1 LLLIIL
7 SLKYKDRILGVKMG
21 ESKQTNKTGKLSIH
35 TENIFPIIK
44 KWLYSEHDIFLR
56 ELVSNTVD
64 AISKRKAIEQDLDE
78 KDQKIEIKVNKKK
91 NTIEVIDHGIGM
103 TAAEVK
109 KYINQIAF
117 SGAEEFVEK
126 FKDKQ
131 ANLIGHF
138 GLGFY
143 STFMVAKKVTIES
156 LSHKK
161 NSKPTYWECEGDIE
175 FSLKEGKRSVV
186 GTTVTVY
193 LNKDSHEYVEDNKI
207 KELIETYSN
216 FTPFPIEFNK
226 EIVNQKEALWLR
238 KPKDVTEEE
247 YKEFYKNLFHDYN
260 DPLFWIHLNV
270 DFPFNLKGIL
280 YFPKVKNQIDIN
292 TGKVKLFC
300 NNVFVADD
308 LKGII
313 PEFLLLLRGGIDIPD
328 IPLNVSRSFLQ
339 QDQQVA
345 KISQFI
351 IKKVADSL
359 KEIFQSDRKKYEGF
373 WEDINHFIKYG
384 ILTNEK
390 FNESM
395 KDIVIFKSSQEDFVT
410 VKEYQERNKSKD
422 KPQKIY
428 YAQSE
433 DTQVSYL
440 KLMKEQ
446 GIEVIF
452 SSSFLDNHLFQDL
465 EMKNRDITFIRID
478 SEINENLIDKDKK
491 EVVDAA
497 NKTISD
503 RIQEIFNST
512 LNEKIE
518 ASFSK
523 DSYGEFIKKYPEAVS
538 ILAPFIRTQDDFT
551 YIKSYEITPSARE
564 KLGED
569 VYAEILKNTYFDI
582 KTEIKHLKS
591 KNIPAMIVFNEFTR
605 RFQEMNYLHQSSDFD
620 MLKNHTLIVNP
631 ENETIKSIL
640 KLAEKG
646 KKDKVELLVKYIHE
660 LALLEQKRFSGKELQ
675 AFIEKANKILE
686 MVK

>member
-1 LLLIIL
+1 M
-7 SLKYKDRILGVKMG
+7 S
-21 ESKQTNKTGKLSIH
+21 ESKQTNRTGKLSIH

-56 ELVSNTVD
+56 ELISNAVD
-64 AISKRKAIEQDLDE
+64 AISKRKAIEPDLDE
-78 KDQKIEIKVNKKK
+78 KDLKIEIKVNKKK
-91 NTIEVIDHGIGM
+91 NSIEVIDHGIGM

-117 SGAEEFVEK
+117 SGAEDFVEK

-131 ANLIGHF
+131 ANIIGHF

-143 STFMVAKKVTIES
+143 STFMVAKKVTIDS
-156 LSHKK
+156 LSYKK
-161 NSKPTYWECEGDIE
+161 NSKPAYWECEGDIE
-175 FSLKEGKRSVV
+175 FSLKESKRSEV

-193 LNKDSHEYVEDNKI
+193 LNKDNHEYMEDLKI
-207 KELIETYSN
+207 RELIETYSN

-226 EIVNQKEALWLR
+226 EIVNQKEALWLQ
-238 KPKDVTEEE
+238 KPKDVTEGE
-247 YKEFYKNLFHDYN
+247 YKEFYKKLFHDYN

-280 YFPKVKNQIDIN
+280 YFPKIKNQIDIN
-292 TGKVKLFC
+292 SGKVKLFC

-345 KISQFI
+345 KISHFI

-359 KEIFQSDRKKYEGF
+359 NEIFQSDRKKYEGF

-395 KDIVIFKSSQEDFVT
+395 RELVIFKSSQEDFVT

-452 SSSFLDNHLFQDL
+452 SSSILDNHLFQDM
-465 EMKNRDITFIRID
+465 EMKNKDVTFIRID

-503 RIQEIFNST
+503 KIQEIFNST

-523 DSYGEFIKKYPEAVS
+523 DSYGEFIKKYPESVS

-564 KLGED
+564 KLGEEA
-569 VYAEILKNTYFDI
+569 YAEIMKNTYFEI
-582 KTEIKHLKS
+582 KTETKHLKS

-605 RFQEMNYLHQSSDFD
+605 RFQEMNFMQQSTDFD

-640 KLAEKG
+640 KFAEKG
-646 KKDKVELLVKYIHE
+646 KKDKVELLIKYIHE
-660 LALLEQKRFSGKELQ
+660 LALLEQKRFSGKELT
-675 AFIEKANKILE
+675 AFIEKANKILN
-686 MVK
+686 MIK

>member
-1 LLLIIL
+1 M
-7 SLKYKDRILGVKMG
+7 S

-56 ELVSNTVD
+56 ELISNSVD
-64 AISKRKAIEQDLDE
+64 AISKRKAIEPDLDE
-78 KDQKIEIKVNKKK
+78 KDLKIEIKVNKKK

-117 SGAEEFVEK
+117 SGAEDFVEK

-131 ANLIGHF
+131 ANIIGHF

-143 STFMVAKKVTIES
+143 STFMVAKKVTIDS
-156 LSHKK
+156 LSYKK

-175 FSLKEGKRSVV
+175 FSLKEGKRSVA

-193 LNKDSHEYVEDNKI
+193 LNKDNHEYVEDLKI

-238 KPKDVTEEE
+238 KPKDVTEDE
-247 YKEFYKNLFHDYN
+247 YKEFYKKLFHDYN

-280 YFPKVKNQIDIN
+280 YFPKIKNQIDIN

-359 KEIFQSDRKKYEGF
+359 TEIFKSNRKKYEGF

-395 KDIVIFKSSQEDFVT
+395 KELVIFKSSQEDFVT

-452 SSSFLDNHLFQDL
+452 SSSILDNHLFQDIEL
-465 EMKNRDITFIRID
+465 KNKDISFIRID

-497 NKTISD
+497 NKSISD
-503 RIQEIFNST
+503 KIQKIFNST
-512 LNEKIE
+512 LNENIE

-523 DSYGEFIKKYPEAVS
+523 DSYGEFIKKHPEAVS

-551 YIKSYEITPSARE
+551 YIKPYEITPSAKE
-564 KLGED
+564 KLGEEA
-569 VYAEILKNTYFDI
+569 YAEIMKNTYF
-582 KTEIKHLKS
+582 EIKAETKYLKS

-605 RFQEMNYLHQSSDFD
+605 RFQEMNYLQQSTDFD
-620 MLKNHTLIVNP
+620 MLKDHTLIVNP
-631 ENETIKSIL
+631 ANDTIKSIL
-640 KLAEKG
+640 KLAEKE
-646 KKDKVELLVKYIHE
+646 KKDQVELLVKYIHE
-660 LALLEQKRFSGKELQ
+660 LALLEQKKFSGKELT
-675 AFIEKANKILE
+675 AFIEKANKILN
-686 MVK
+686 MIK

>member
-1 LLLIIL
+1 M
-7 SLKYKDRILGVKMG
+7 S
-21 ESKQTNKTGKLSIH
+21 ESKQTNKSGKLSIH

-56 ELVSNTVD
+56 ELISNAVD
-64 AISKRKAIEQDLDE
+64 AISKRKAIEPDLDE
-78 KDQKIEIKVNKKK
+78 KDLKIEIKVNKKK
-91 NTIEVIDHGIGM
+91 NSIEVIDHGIGM

-117 SGAEEFVEK
+117 SGAEDFVEK

-131 ANLIGHF
+131 ANIIGHF

-143 STFMVAKKVTIES
+143 STFMVAKKVTIDS
-156 LSHKK
+156 LSYKK
-161 NSKPTYWECEGDIE
+161 NSKPAYWECEGDIE
-175 FSLKEGKRSVV
+175 FSLKESKRSEV

-193 LNKDSHEYVEDNKI
+193 LNKDNHEYMEDLKI
-207 KELIETYSN
+207 RELIETYSN

-226 EIVNQKEALWLR
+226 EIVNQKEALWLQ

-247 YKEFYKNLFHDYN
+247 YKEFYKKLFHDYN

-280 YFPKVKNQIDIN
+280 YFPKIKNQIDIN
-292 TGKVKLFC
+292 SGKVKLFC

-359 KEIFQSDRKKYEGF
+359 NEIFQSDRKKYEGF

-395 KDIVIFKSSQEDFVT
+395 RELVIFKSSQEDFVT

-452 SSSFLDNHLFQDL
+452 SSSILDNHLFQDM
-465 EMKNRDITFIRID
+465 EMKNKDVTFIRID

-503 RIQEIFNST
+503 KIQEIFNST

-523 DSYGEFIKKYPEAVS
+523 DSYGGFIKKYPESVS

-564 KLGED
+564 KLGEEA
-569 VYAEILKNTYFDI
+569 YTEIIKNTYFEI
-582 KTEIKHLKS
+582 KTETKHLKS

-605 RFQEMNYLHQSSDFD
+605 RFQEMNFMQQSTDFN

-646 KKDKVELLVKYIHE
+646 KKDKVELLIKYIHE
-660 LALLEQKRFSGKELQ
+660 LALLEQKRFSGKELT
-675 AFIEKANKILE
+675 AFIEKANKILN
-686 MVK
+686 MI

>member
-1 LLLIIL
+1 M
-7 SLKYKDRILGVKMG
+7 S
-21 ESKQTNKTGKLSIH
+21 EQKQTNKSGKLSIH

-56 ELVSNTVD
+56 ELISNAVD
-64 AISKRKAIEQDLDE
+64 AISKRKAIEPDLDE
-78 KDQKIEIKVNKKK
+78 KDLKIEVKVNKKK

-103 TAAEVK
+103 TASEVK

-117 SGAEEFVEK
+117 SGAEDFVEK

-131 ANLIGHF
+131 ANIIGHF

-143 STFMVAKKVTIES
+143 STFMVAKKVTIDS

-161 NSKPTYWECEGDIE
+161 NSKPVFWECEGDIE
-175 FSLKEGKRSVV
+175 FLLKEGKRSNI

-193 LNKDSHEYVEDNKI
+193 LNKDNHEYIEDQKI

-226 EIVNQKEALWLR
+226 EVVNQKEALWLR

-247 YKEFYKNLFHDYN
+247 YKEFYKKLFNDYN

-280 YFPKVKNQIDIN
+280 YFPKIKNQIDIN

-359 KEIFQSDRKKYEGF
+359 KEIFESDRKKYEGF

-395 KDIVIFKSSQEDFVT
+395 KNIVIFKSSQEDLVT

-465 EMKNRDITFIRID
+465 EMKNKDVTFIRID

-503 RIQEIFNST
+503 KIREIFNIV
-512 LNEKIE
+512 LNENIE

-523 DSYGEFIKKYPEAVS
+523 DSYSEFIEKHPEAVS

-551 YIKSYEITPSARE
+551 YIKSYEITPSAKE
-564 KLGED
+564 KLGEEA
-569 VYAEILKNTYFDI
+569 YAEILKNTYFEI
-582 KTEIKHLKS
+582 KTETKHLKS

-605 RFQEMNYLHQSSDFD
+605 RFQEMNYMQQSTDFD

-631 ENETIKSIL
+631 ENETIKRIL

-675 AFIEKANKILE
+675 AFIEKSNKIL
-686 MVK
+686 KLIN

>member
-1 LLLIIL
+1 M
-7 SLKYKDRILGVKMG
+7 S
-21 ESKQTNKTGKLSIH
+21 ESKQTNRTGKLSIH

-56 ELVSNTVD
+56 ELISNAVD
-64 AISKRKAIEQDLDE
+64 AISKRKAIEPDLDE
-78 KDQKIEIKVNKKK
+78 KDLKIEIKVNKKK

-117 SGAEEFVEK
+117 SGAEDFVEK

-131 ANLIGHF
+131 ANIIGHF

-143 STFMVAKKVTIES
+143 STFMVAKKVTIDS
-156 LSHKK
+156 LSYKK
-161 NSKPTYWECEGDIE
+161 NSKPAYWECEGDIE
-175 FSLKEGKRSVV
+175 FSLKEGKWSEV

-193 LNKDSHEYVEDNKI
+193 LNKDNHEYMEDHKI
-207 KELIETYSN
+207 KELIEKYSN

-226 EIVNQKEALWLR
+226 EIVNQEEALWLR

-247 YKEFYKNLFHDYN
+247 YKEFYKKLFHDYN

-280 YFPKVKNQIDIN
+280 YFPKIKNQIDIN
-292 TGKVKLFC
+292 SGKVKLFC

-345 KISQFI
+345 KISHFI

-359 KEIFQSDRKKYEGF
+359 NEIFQSDRKKYEGF

-390 FNESM
+390 FNKSM
-395 KDIVIFKSSQEDFVT
+395 RDLVIFKSSQEDFVT

-452 SSSFLDNHLFQDL
+452 SSSILDNHLFQDL
-465 EMKNRDITFIRID
+465 EMKNKDVTFIRID

-503 RIQEIFNST
+503 KIQEIFNNT

-523 DSYGEFIKKYPEAVS
+523 DSYGEFIKKYPESVS

-564 KLGED
+564 KLGDEA
-569 VYAEILKNTYFDI
+569 YTEIIKNTYFEI
-582 KTEIKHLKS
+582 KTETKHLKS

-605 RFQEMNYLHQSSDFD
+605 RFQEMNFMQQSTDFD

-646 KKDKVELLVKYIHE
+646 KKDKVELLIKYIHE
-660 LALLEQKRFSGKELQ
+660 LALLEQKRFSGKELT
-675 AFIEKANKILE
+675 AFIEKANKILN
-686 MVK
+686 MIK